1 MEQDGDG
8 KRVTAPARLPTAPIR
23 RRRPPATAR
32 CGAGGAGMGQHE
44 GIRDEVRTGMP
55 GGPLPPRA
63 GRSSEGVL
71 AGALAC
77 VRARASH

>member
-1 MEQDGDG
+1 
-8 KRVTAPARLPTAPIR
+8 
-23 RRRPPATAR
+23 
-32 CGAGGAGMGQHE
+32 MGQHE

-55 GGPLPPRA
+55 GGSLPPRA